1 MGYTVTVNTGYDN
14 VALGQGVFNAGESTA
29 ISDAEY
35 DNLVAAYGSVPN
47 LEVILTIGGAVA
59 DPPVV
64 PQSKEER
71 ITALEVTVADHE
83 DRITVLEP

>member
-14 VALGQGVFNAGESTA
+14 VALGQGVFNAGESTD

-35 DNLVAAYGSVPN
+35 DNLVAAYGSVPD
-47 LEVILTIGGAVA
+47 LEVVLSIGGAVA

-71 ITALEVTVADHE
+71 ITSLESRVYD
-83 DRITVLEP
+83 LENP